1 MGKVIYA
8 DSSFWVSL
16 YITDAN
22 SARADHLSERFDEI
36 LFNRFVE
43 HELRSAIRLCV
54 FRKQITAVQGATV
67 VEQIERDN
75 SLSLRKAHAVAWERV
90 FDRADKLSSLFT
102 PSTGQ
107 RGADILHVAL
117 ALESGAE
124 QFITFDQ
131 RQAGLAKSAGLTV
144 VC

>member
-1 MGKVIYA
+1 MEKVVYA

-22 SARADHLSERFDEI
+22 SARADRLSGRLDKI

-43 HELRSAIRLCV
+43 HELRNAIRLSV
-54 FRKQITAVQGATV
+54 FRKQITAFQGARIV
-67 VEQIERDN
+67 DQVEADK
-75 SLSLRKAHAVAWERV
+75 SLSLRKTHAVAWERV
-90 FDRADKLSSLFT
+90 FDRADKLSNQFT

-131 RQAGLAKSAGLTV
+131 RQAGLVKGVGLKLV
-144 VC
+144 S